1 MGILGKVKNKFGN
14 LKETKRRM
22 KYASL
27 YKKLPIDESV
37 VLYDSF
43 MSRGM
48 LDNPYAIFKK
58 LKSMDEFKNL
68 KHIWAIEDMEGNA
81 PIIERFAS
89 DNNVVF
95 VKRHDKAYLKA
106 LTSAKYI
113 VTNVSMPYYYVKKD
127 NQILINTWHG
137 VPLKK
142 LGYDLPDATY
152 TISNVLRSMLS
163 SDYMVSPCPHLTNVY
178 LEKYKLDG
186 LYTGKIMETGYP
198 RCDLIGSTSED
209 EIVSK
214 LAGFGIDLE
223 RNSKGELKKVILY
236 APTWK
241 GTDFSKPD
249 ISTDEYFNFKKIL
262 ESNLDMDKYQI
273 LIKPH
278 QVVYKALKDR
288 ADLKGLLVPA
298 YIDADEL
305 MSITDILVSDYSSI
319 FFDFLITGK
328 PVLFYVPDLSD
339 YEDYHGLYFD
349 VNELPGPATDNLEE
363 ICNYINN
370 IKNVNEEYKKKY
382 LSMKNI
388 CAPFENGNSTDLLI
402 DIVFKNKDTDNWGNK
417 YRVLENFVKKK
428 RLLLYGGG
436 MLLNGIT
443 TSFINLV
450 DHIDY
455 DKYDVTVFAGKI
467 AHIPEK
473 MEMLMRMNKNART
486 FPRISYT
493 PATFGEQVLF
503 YLNRFFGFKGGL
515 FDKLY
520 PKKCY
525 DREFRRCFGDAKF
538 DVAVD
543 FSGYGSFY
551 SILMLSAGDAKK
563 LIWQHNDLETDR
575 LKKVD
580 GKQPHKRELKVVFS
594 TYKFYDKIV
603 GCSEATMNINRQ
615 KIGYENL
622 KDKCTFVENIANFT
636 RVLEGAKVDITKE
649 EADLKG
655 YDGLLDDNIKCIVN
669 MGRFSPEK
677 NHEQLIRAYDRYN
690 KNHPD
695 TRLYIIGEGP
705 LESELKSLCKELG
718 LDDRNGHKNVI
729 FTGKL
734 ENPFSVMKN
743 CDLFIL
749 PSIYEGQPVVLLEAR
764 ALHLP
769 IIMSDFDSAPSSL
782 KPNGQLVCKKDADS
796 IYEALEE
803 FNKGNVPTAE
813 FDANQYNV
821 NAMRQFYEAIN

>member
-27 YKKLPIDESV
+27 YKKLPINESV

-43 MSRGM
+43 MSRGL

-58 LKSMDEFKNL
+58 LRSSGEFNNL
-68 KHIWAIEDMEGNA
+68 KHVWAIEDMEGNA
-81 PIIERFAS
+81 PIIKQFEN
-89 DNNVVF
+89 DGNVKF
-95 VKRHDKAYLKA
+95 VKRHSKEYLKA
-106 LTSAKYI
+106 LTEAKYI
-113 VTNVSMPYYYVKKD
+113 ITNVSMPYYYVKKD
-127 NQILINTWHG
+127 NQVLINTWHG

-198 RCDLIGSTSED
+198 RCDLINDTPEE

-214 LAGFGIDLE
+214 LEAFGIKIGRKQDG
-223 RNSKGELKKVILY
+223 SLKKIILY

-241 GTDFSKPD
+241 GTDFGKPD
-249 ISTDEYFNFKKIL
+249 ISTDEYFNFKNTL
-262 ESNLDMDKYQI
+262 ESNLDMNEYQI

-278 QVVYKALKDR
+278 QVVYKSLKDR

-298 YIDADEL
+298 YLDADEL

-328 PVLFYVPDLSD
+328 PVLFYVPDLKE
-339 YEDYHGLYFD
+339 YNDYHGLYFD
-349 VNELPGPATDNLEE
+349 INDLPGPATDSLTD
-363 ICNYINN
+363 ICGYIKN
-370 IKNVNEEYKKKY
+370 IKDIKEEYKKKY
-382 LSMKNI
+382 INMKNI
-388 CAPFENGNSTDLLI
+388 CAPFEMGNSTDALI
-402 DIVFKNKDTDNWGNK
+402 DIVFKNIQTDNWGNK
-417 YRVLENFVKKK
+417 YRILEDFIKKK
-428 RLLLYGGG
+428 RILLYGGG

-455 DKYDVTVFAGKI
+455 NKYDVTVFAGKI

-473 MEMLMRMNKNART
+473 MEMLMRMNENART

-493 PATFGEQVLF
+493 PATFAEQVLF
-503 YLNRFFGFKGGL
+503 YLNRFFGFRGGL

-538 DVAVD
+538 DAVVD

-575 LKKVD
+575 LKRVD

-603 GCSEATMNINRQ
+603 GCSEATMNINLK
-615 KIGYENL
+615 KIGYEEL
-622 KDKCTFVENIANFT
+622 KDKCTYVENIANFT
-636 RVLEGAKVDITKE
+636 RVLDGASVDITKE
-649 EADLKG
+649 EAEKLG
-655 YDGLLDDNIKCIVN
+655 YDGLLDENVTCIVN

-677 NHEQLIRAYDRYN
+677 NHEQLIRAYDKYN

-695 TRLYIIGEGP
+695 SRLYLIGEGP
-705 LESELKSLCKELG
+705 LENDLKNLCKELG
-718 LDDRNGHKNVI
+718 LDNRNGHKNVI

-782 KPNGQLVCKKDADS
+782 KPNGQLVCGKDEAS

-803 FNKGNVPTAE
+803 FYKGNVPIAE
-813 FDANQYNV
+813 FDAYEYNL
-821 NAMRQFYEAIN
+821 NALHQFYNAID